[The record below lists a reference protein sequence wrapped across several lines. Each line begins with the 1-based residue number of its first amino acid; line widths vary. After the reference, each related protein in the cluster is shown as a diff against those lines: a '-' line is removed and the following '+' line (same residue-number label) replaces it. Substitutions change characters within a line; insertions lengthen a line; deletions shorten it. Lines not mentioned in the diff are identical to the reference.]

1 MKGKSITLLVVIS
14 LFSSCERSNSSK
26 NQTDSSSLIQIVED
40 IEAELSL
47 LNSEIVLLKDYN
59 ESLLARR
66 KSILQNAS
74 LAPYKFEDGFST
86 NIPGRDFNLSS
97 IVITEKTP
105 SLLEALE
112 EIKLT
117 NSLDSVFK
125 AVKNKYSFVAQ
136 VYSNSSMQVSR
147 VFPAYD
153 AKELITT
160 DIDLV
165 NYNFYYEANEE
176 NNPSK
181 GPVWIPDAY
190 VDPAGRGWILSLI
203 HPIYTEEKLFAVI
216 GIDITVDEIIARYL
230 NSGDENLIIATKNGD
245 IVAAGASVI
254 EALNFPPLKNHIY
267 REIIVEDNFRISN
280 CNLFNSKNR
289 EVRLMANEFLFKE
302 KSTFEFNGEY
312 SPKSARM
319 VYFELIDWVLIEVNI

>member
-1 MKGKSITLLVVIS
+1 MKEKRLILLFVIS
-14 LFSSCERSNSSK
+14 LFFSCEQSNSSK
-26 NQTDSSSLIQIVED
+26 NQNDFSSLITIVKE

-47 LNSEIVLLKDYN
+47 LTSEIVKVKNYN
-59 ESLLARR
+59 ESLIASRE
-66 KSILQNAS
+66 SILRNAKPD
-74 LAPYKFEDGFST
+74 PYEFEGGFST
-86 NIPGRDFNLSS
+86 NIPTGDINLSS

-105 SLLEALE
+105 SFTEALE
-112 EIKLT
+112 EVRLT

-125 AVKNKYSFVAQ
+125 AIKEKYRFVAQ

-153 AKELITT
+153 AKDLTST

-165 NYNFYYEANEE
+165 KYNFYYEANEE
-176 NNPSK
+176 NNPLK

-203 HPIYTEEKLFAVI
+203 HPIYDKDELFSVI

-230 NSGDENLIIATKNGD
+230 NPEDENLILVTKNGD
-245 IVAAGASVI
+245 IVAAGASAI
-254 EALNFPPLKNHIY
+254 EVLSFPPLKNYIY
-267 REIIVEDNFRISN
+267 KDIILEDNFRISDY
-280 CNLFNSKNR
+280 NLFNSKNE
-289 EVRLMANEFLFKE
+289 EVRVMADEFLRKE
-302 KSTFEFNGEY
+302 KSIFEFSEEY

-319 VYFELIDWVLIEVNI
+319 VPFDVIDWVLIEVNL

>member
-1 MKGKSITLLVVIS
+1 MKGKSLTLLVVIS

-26 NQTDSSSLIQIVED
+26 NQNDSSSLIQIVKE
-40 IEAELSL
+40 IESELSL

-59 ESLLARR
+59 ERLLARR
-66 KSILQNAS
+66 ESILLNGE
-74 LAPYKFEDGFST
+74 LYPYEFEGGFST
-86 NIPGRDFNLSS
+86 NNPGSNFNLSS
-97 IVITEKTP
+97 IVITKKTP
-105 SLLEALE
+105 SFREALE
-112 EIKLT
+112 EVELT

-125 AVKNKYSFVAQ
+125 AIKNKYSFVAQ

-153 AKELITT
+153 AKELVAE
-160 DIDLV
+160 DIDLTR
-165 NYNFYYEANEE
+165 YNFYYEANGE

-203 HPIYTEEKLFAVI
+203 HPIYTEEKLFAVV

-230 NSGDENLIIATKNGD
+230 NPEDEHLIIATKNGD

-254 EALNFPPLKNHIY
+254 EVLSFPPLKNHIY
-267 REIIVEDNFRISN
+267 KDIIMEDNFRISN
-280 CNLFNSKNR
+280 YNLFNSKNQ
-289 EVRLMANEFLFKE
+289 EVRIMANEFLLKK
-302 KSTFEFNGEY
+302 KSTFEFNEEY